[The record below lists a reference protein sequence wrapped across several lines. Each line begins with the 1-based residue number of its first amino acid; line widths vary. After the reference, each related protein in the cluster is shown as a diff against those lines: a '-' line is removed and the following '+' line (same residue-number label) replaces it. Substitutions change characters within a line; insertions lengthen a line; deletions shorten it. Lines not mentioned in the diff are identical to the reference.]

1 MTKYLNLQT
10 GGGTGGFGF
19 NNNTNNIIINNNN
32 NTNTNYN
39 TTNNNKSP
47 TTFTIS
53 SGIVQ
58 IIPYSKDRFLCLHND
73 CKVRLWDA

>member
-19 NNNTNNIIINNNN
+19 NNNNNIINN
-32 NTNTNYN
+32 NTNYN
-39 TTNNNKSP
+39 TNKSP
-47 TTFTIS
+47 TTPTTTTTFNIS